1 MPRPHDMTI
10 PSVSHS
16 TFVIERSFAAP
27 VARVFAAWS
36 DPAKKQRWFACHDD
50 WKTVDYQLDFRQG
63 GVEINDATERDGTLH
78 AFKAHY
84 LDLVPNERIVY
95 AYEMSVGG
103 TRVSAS
109 LVSVVFA
116 AVGAKTRMTFTE
128 QVAFLD
134 GHGDAQLAERR
145 EGTELGLARIDA
157 EL

>member
-1 MPRPHDMTI
+1 MLRPRKMTV
-10 PSVSHS
+10 PSVTHS

-27 VARVFAAWS
+27 VERVFAAWS
-36 DPAKKQRWFACHDD
+36 NPVKKQRWFACHDD

-78 AFKAHY
+78 AFRGYY
-84 LDLVPNERIVY
+84 LDLVLDARIVY

-103 TRVSAS
+103 TRISAS
-109 LVSVVFA
+109 LVTVVFA
-116 AVGAKTRMTFTE
+116 ALGAKTKMTFTE
-128 QVAFLD
+128 QIAFLD
-134 GHGDAQLAERR
+134 GHGDAHVAERR